1 MYDHRSRNKRI
12 VVEGVFAVL
21 ALTGLLFVP
30 VLPFIAPANAATGR
44 IDVTQFQLEITPI
57 APKLPAD
64 GGTYYAMIELQNV
77 KDKNPIAAPFDFD
90 ITIISSDPSVLSG
103 QEKAT
108 LKKGESLVKAELTT
122 TNKAGEVSISAQ
134 GEGLKSDSV
143 TINTL
148 LLDSLD
154 PTKLALYAA
163 PPSAVPD
170 PKIVGT
176 LYIQLLN
183 SRNLPATS
191 EEPILVSLSSSKPQF
206 GTVPSY
212 ATIPAGQSGVTV
224 DFKANYE
231 IGITRI
237 AASAPGLS
245 PAQLDLKADGPLA
258 TKLVVEFGPSK
269 IPAVSAFQATMSVQ
283 LRDDNDNPVKAT
295 QDVEVTLKSSDRT
308 VAVVEPILDIKAGE
322 SYATAAVKA
331 VGGMACTLPNWNEE
345 NTGCA
350 VITAS
355 ASGFESGIGTLR
367 VVPQGDEVGPYAI
380 YLYSV
385 PSILP
390 PDNSEHSAIIMQ
402 VMDITDDKHPLPF
415 HTPSFY
421 FKYIELST
429 SDSKIGSIL
438 TPYESRIGYAEAKFK
453 TTYVQG
459 TTTITASST
468 GLITADDKNFSPGQI
483 DLEVRGSAPAG
494 ILLTQI
500 PTIIQANSQQSDP
513 LSVSLVDS
521 AGKPVIAPEEVVVYL
536 SSSNPSI
543 ATLPSYVVIPA
554 GSSYVIQRVSVT
566 DRMGETTI
574 SASTSTLASG
584 NLLFK
589 TVGSKGTISQYALG
603 LLTVP
608 KLSADTKEYEAV
620 FIQLQDL
627 TGNPVAA
634 KNDVRVTLSSSSIL
648 AGKVQPEVII
658 PAGSSYA
665 VAKFMTT
672 ISADKSITIT
682 ASSPGLK
689 SVDAVMQTT
698 VQPLTVKIVNSVP
711 RQGSFTDED
720 IYVEVEVKSG
730 SLPLEG
736 ATIEVGGPHAEPS
749 YAVTDEFGH
758 AEARYVS
765 TLPGS
770 NNIEVKATKPG
781 FAETVA
787 RTTITLSQTVN
798 VIVKAV
804 SEGGTEIATP
814 FKIAAASATS
824 KTYNSDEGAPVRFTN
839 AKWGAYRVSAPEEY
853 SNSEGTYK
861 FVSWKDG
868 VTDNPRS
875 FQVATDTTIE
885 AIYSAKFLMQVT
897 SDYGTTSG
905 AGYYNEGDKAT
916 ISIDTTSTS
925 TGLIDKTFEGWS
937 GDIRSES
944 PTTQLTVD
952 GPKVIKAEWHDN
964 YLKLAILAAGIGA
977 AGIISYIKFIKPR
990 REQAAKKNAPDL
1002 DWYKS

>member
-1 MYDHRSRNKRI
+1 MYDHSSRSKRI
-12 VVEGVFAVL
+12 VIEGVFAVL
-21 ALTGLLFVP
+21 ALAGLLFVP
-30 VLPFIAPANAATGR
+30 VLPFIATANAATGR
-44 IDVTQFQLEITPI
+44 IDVTQFQLEMTPI

-64 GGTYYAMIELQNV
+64 GGIYYAMIELQNV

-108 LKKGESLVKAELTT
+108 LKKGESMVKAELTT

-191 EEPILVSLSSSKPQF
+191 EESIVVSLSSSKPQF

-212 ATIPAGQSGVTV
+212 ATIPPGQSGVSV

-231 IGITRI
+231 SGITRI

-258 TKLVVEFGPSK
+258 TKLVVEFGPTK
-269 IPAVSAFQATMSVQ
+269 IPAVSGFDGIMSVQ
-283 LRDDNDNPVKAT
+283 LRDENDNPVKAT
-295 QDVEVTLKSSDRT
+295 QPVQVTLKSSDPNVAT
-308 VAVVEPILDIKAGE
+308 VQTNLEIEAGD
-322 SYATAAVKA
+322 SYATARVKA
-331 VGGMACTLPNWNEE
+331 GGLTGCTLPGWAEAD
-345 NTGCA
+345 TSCA

-355 ASGFESGIGTLR
+355 ASGLESGIGTLR
-367 VVPQGDEVGPYAI
+367 LVEQGDDVGPYAL

-385 PSILP
+385 PTILP
-390 PDNSEHSAIIMQ
+390 PDNSEHPAIIIQ
-402 VMDITDDKHPLPF
+402 AMDITDDKYPRPF
-415 HTPSFY
+415 NTPSWY
-421 FKYIELST
+421 YGHIVLST
-429 SDSKIGSIL
+429 SDSAIGSIL
-438 TPYESRIGYAEAKFK
+438 QSYESHMGYAVTKFK
-453 TTYVQG
+453 TTYVLG
-459 TTTITASST
+459 TTTITGSST
-468 GLITADDKNFSPGQI
+468 GLITASEKNFSPGQI
-483 DLEVRGSAPAG
+483 DLQVRGSAPAG

-500 PTIIQANSQQSDP
+500 PTIILANNQQSNP
-513 LSVSLVDS
+513 LSVSLIDS
-521 AGKPVIAPEEVVVYL
+521 AGKPVIAPEEIVVSL

-543 ATLPSYVVIPA
+543 ATVPSYVSIPA
-554 GSSYVIQRVSVT
+554 GSSYVVQTVSVT

-574 SASTSTLASG
+574 TGSTSTLASS

-589 TVGSKGTISQYALG
+589 TVGTKGTISQYALG
-603 LLTVP
+603 LYNVP

-634 KNDVRVTLSSSSIL
+634 KDDVRVTLSSSSIL
-648 AGKVQPEVII
+648 AGKVQPEVVI

-689 SVDAVMQTT
+689 SVDAAMQTT

-711 RQGSFTDED
+711 RQGTFSDED

-736 ATIEVGGPHAEPS
+736 ATIEVGGEHAEPT

-758 AEARYVS
+758 AESRYVS
-765 TLPGS
+765 NLPGS
-770 NNIEVKATKPG
+770 NVIEVKATKPG
-781 FAETVA
+781 FAETIVK
-787 RTTITLSQTVN
+787 TTISLSQTVN
-798 VIVKAV
+798 VLVKAV
-804 SEGGTEIATP
+804 SEGGTEIAAP

-824 KTYNSDEGAPVRFTN
+824 KTYNSNEGAPVKFTN

-853 SNSEGTYK
+853 SNPKGTYK

-885 AIYSAKFLMQVT
+885 AVYSAKFLIQVT

-905 AGYYNEGDKAT
+905 TALYQEGDKGT
-916 ISIDTTSTS
+916 ISIDITSAS
-925 TGLIDKTFEGWS
+925 TGLIDKTFAGWS
-937 GDIRSES
+937 GDIRSDS
-944 PTTQLTVD
+944 PTTQVTVD
-952 GPKVIKAEWHDN
+952 GPKIIKAEWHDN

-977 AGIISYIKFIKPR
+977 AGIIAYIKVIKPR
-990 REQAAKKNAPDL
+990 RERTAKQNAPDL